1 MHFLRQLLILFSCL
15 AVGEGCVRL
24 LHVQFPSAVIGML
37 VLTAAL
43 RLRIIRLDWIKP
55 ASDLLLDN
63 ITFFFL
69 PTCVSIIL
77 YLDLLRDHWWRLLLA
92 VVAGTVLVLALTG
105 WTYQFLSRR
114 SSRRSHSESSQG

>member
-1 MHFLRQLLILFSCL
+1 
-15 AVGEGCVRL
+15 
-24 LHVQFPSAVIGML
+24 ML

-55 ASDLLLDN
+55 ASDLLLNN

-105 WTYQFLSRR
+105 WTYQILSRR
-114 SSRRSHSESSQG
+114 SSRHSHSESSQG